1 MASTAGVCG
10 MIELKDLQLLTAL
23 ARHQHF
29 AKAAEACNMSQPAFS
44 MRIRSLEDKLGLS
57 IVRRGNRFQG
67 LTGEGQMIVD
77 RARGILDDAKA
88 LEQEVAAARGE
99 VTGTLVIGVVP
110 TATSY
115 AAQLINRLHQAHPRV
130 LVRLEVTTSLSI
142 QQRLYDGTIDAGV
155 TYSDSVAQ
163 DHMSLTPLYDESYVL
178 LASSGM
184 VEGYPDQI
192 TWAQAAHLPLSLL
205 EPQMQNRR
213 ILDRI
218 FADLDLRPE
227 IMSESPAFM
236 ASMVMARAGS
246 VATILPKALVEAL
259 GPLEGTRVL
268 DLVEPEP
275 TRPICLAAVDRQPEL
290 TTIRALRNVIAKE
303 AR

>member
-1 MASTAGVCG
+1 MI
-10 MIELKDLQLLTAL
+10 IELKDLQLLTAL

-67 LTGEGQMIVD
+67 LTVEGQMIVD
-77 RARGILDDAKA
+77 RGRGILDGSKA
-88 LEQEVAAARGE
+88 LEQEIAAARGE

-115 AAQLINRLHQAHPRV
+115 AAQIIDRLHQAHPRV
-130 LVRLEVTTSLSI
+130 LVRLEVTNSLNI

-155 TYSDSVAQ
+155 TYSDSVAR
-163 DHMSLTPLYDESYVL
+163 DHMSLTPLYDEAYVVFASEQM
-178 LASSGM
+178 LA
-184 VEGYPDQI
+184 GYSDRI
-192 TWAQAAHLPLSLL
+192 SWAEAARLPLSLL

-218 FADLDLRPE
+218 FADQGLLPE
-227 IMSESPAFM
+227 VMSEATGFM

-246 VATILPKALVEAL
+246 VATILPRALMEAL
-259 GPLEGTRVL
+259 GPLQGTRVVPL
-268 DLVEPEP
+268 AAPES
-275 TRPICLAAVDRQPEL
+275 TRPICLAVLDRQPEL
-290 TTIRALRNVIAKE
+290 TTIRALRGVIA
-303 AR
+303 ADAS

>member
-1 MASTAGVCG
+1 

-115 AAQLINRLHQAHPRV
+115 AAQLINQLHQAHPRV
-130 LVRLEVTTSLSI
+130 LVRLEVTTSLTI
-142 QQRLYDGTIDAGV
+142 QARLYDGTIDAGV

-178 LASSGM
+178 FASAEM
-184 VEGYPDQI
+184 MEGYADQI
-192 TWAQAAHLPLSLL
+192 TWAEAAQLPLSLL

-213 ILDRI
+213 ILDRV
-218 FADLDLRPE
+218 FADLGLKPE
-227 IMSESPAFM
+227 IMSEATGFM

-259 GPLEGTRVL
+259 GPLQGTRVL
-268 DLVEPEP
+268 DLIEPEP
-275 TRPICLAAVDRQPEL
+275 SRPMCLATVDRQPEL
-290 TTIRALRNVIAKE
+290 TTIRALRNVIAKA

>member
-1 MASTAGVCG
+1 

-44 MRIRSLEDKLGLS
+44 MRIRSLEDKLGIS

-77 RARGILDDAKA
+77 RARGILDGAKA

-110 TATSY
+110 TATSF
-115 AAQLINRLHQAHPRV
+115 AAQLVNRLHRAHPRV
-130 LVRLEVTTSLSI
+130 LARLEVTTSLSI
-142 QQRLYDGTIDAGV
+142 QQRLYEGTIDVGV
-155 TYSDSVAQ
+155 TYGDSLGG
-163 DHMSLTPLYDESYVL
+163 DHMSLTPLYDEAYVL
-178 LASSGM
+178 MACEQML
-184 VEGYPDQI
+184 EGYGDRM
-192 TWAQAAHLPLSLL
+192 TWTEAATLPLSLL

-218 FADLDLRPE
+218 FADQGLRPE
-227 IMSESPAFM
+227 VMSESTGFM
-236 ASMVMARAGS
+236 ASIVMARAGS
-246 VATILPKALVEAL
+246 VATILPRALVDAL
-259 GPLEGTRVL
+259 GPLQGARFVH
-268 DLVEPEP
+268 LVEPEP
-275 TRPICLAAVDRQPEL
+275 MRPICLATVDRQPEL
-290 TTIRALRNVIAKE
+290 TTIRALKGIIA
-303 AR
+303 ASAS